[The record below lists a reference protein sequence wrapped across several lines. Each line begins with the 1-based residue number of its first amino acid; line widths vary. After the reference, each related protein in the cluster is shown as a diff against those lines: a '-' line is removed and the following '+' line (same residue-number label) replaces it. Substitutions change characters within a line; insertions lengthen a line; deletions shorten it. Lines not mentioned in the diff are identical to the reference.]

1 MLLKPGDL
9 RFLIILPKKCSRM
22 QFLHRNKPRT
32 EKTDTKTEILV
43 LRAYTYDEAEGA
55 EGGGLTEN
63 TMQISSDYL
72 QINVPKPGC
81 HAKHPIPLANGKAS
95 LSTHCTLQAKQ
106 N

>member
-9 RFLIILPKKCSRM
+9 RFLMTPPKKCSRTV
-22 QFLHRNKPRT
+22 LHRNKPRT
-32 EKTDTKTEILV
+32 KKTDTETEILV
-43 LRAYTYDEAEGA
+43 LRAYTYDKAEGA

-72 QINVPKPGC
+72 QINVPKPRC
-81 HAKHPIPLANGKAS
+81 HAKHPIPPANGKAS